1 MANPAVAAIPPV
13 VFRVAANGFDPFA
26 VIEEENLWFLI
37 VVYRMGERFWILS
50 EIARSASCFF
60 TLVSM
65 P

>member
-37 VVYRMGERFWILS
+37 VVYRMGEPF
-50 EIARSASCFF
+50 
-60 TLVSM
+60 
-65 P
+65 